1 MKVED
6 YILSNKQQGKKMLA
20 VLLDP
25 ENITSPTDWAQRLAD
40 YPPDLIFIGGSTYF
54 QSIGP
59 LVDALR
65 ELSESRARVPILLF
79 PGHPAQFSG
88 REDAVLFLSLI
99 SGNNPDT
106 LIGWHVGAARKIR
119 EAGTET
125 IPVGYI
131 LVDGGKQSTT
141 ARVTHT
147 EALPA
152 DDITRIVDTAIAGEM
167 LGLRAIYL
175 EAGSGAS
182 TPASQQLIRAVR
194 EAVSVPLIVG
204 GGIQSP
210 EQMHDA
216 YRAGADIVVV
226 GNHLEAHPE
235 DLPRFLLHTE
245 TLKP

>member
-1 MKVED
+1 
-6 YILSNKQQGKKMLA
+6 MLA

-25 ENITSPTDWAQRLAD
+25 ENIPSPADWAQRIAAC
-40 YPPDLIFIGGSTYF
+40 PPDLIFIGGSTYF
-54 QSIGP
+54 QSVGP

-65 ELSESRARVPILLF
+65 DLSESRARVPILLF

-125 IPVGYI
+125 IPTGYI

-152 DDITRIVDTAIAGEM
+152 NDITRIVDTAIAGEM

-175 EAGSGAS
+175 EAGSGAN
-182 TPASQQLIRAVR
+182 TPASQLIIRAVR
-194 EAVSVPLIVG
+194 EAISVPLIVG
-204 GGIQSP
+204 GGIKTP
-210 EQMHDA
+210 KQMQEA
-216 YRAGADIVVV
+216 FLAGADIVVV
-226 GNHLEAHPE
+226 GNHLEAHPD
-235 DLPRFLLHTE
+235 DLASFVCPSTTNHT
-245 TLKP
+245 L